1 MRGIFATHGLP
12 VLVVSDNSPCFSSQE
27 FKMFMKNNWI
37 WHIFTVPYHPSSNG
51 QVERSV
57 RTFKE
62 AMKKMEADRK
72 ATLETK
78 VSRFLFT
85 YRTTPN
91 TATGIP
97 PAELMFKRR
106 LRTAF
111 HLLKPDT
118 YQVLG
123 YKNRMEQRTKVRA
136 PLRGFMVNDSV
147 LLCNFGSGQRW
158 MEGTTITRQLGAV
171 NFEVETDGR
180 LLRRHTDQLLKLP
193 PRREVEGI
201 PEVQMDNTT
210 NNSETSVV
218 PEIPGEIPEPE
229 TTQMDDS
236 ATVTGEPTTLAL
248 RDVYAE
254 LQSS

>member
-1 MRGIFATHGLP
+1 
-12 VLVVSDNSPCFSSQE
+12 
-27 FKMFMKNNWI
+27 
-37 WHIFTVPYHPSSNG
+37 
-51 QVERSV
+51 
-57 RTFKE
+57 
-62 AMKKMEADRK
+62 MEADRK

-85 YRTTPN
+85 YKTTPN

-123 YKNRMEQRTKVRA
+123 YKNRMEQGTKVRA
-136 PLRGFMVNDSV
+136 PLREFKVNDSV
-147 LLCNFGSGQRW
+147 LLRNFGSGQRW
-158 MEGTTITRQLGAV
+158 MEGTITRQFGAE

-210 NNSETSVV
+210 NNPDTSVV

-229 TTQMDDS
+229 STQMNDS
-236 ATVTGEPTTLAL
+236 ASDRRTDNTLNSHFGAFT
-248 RDVYAE
+248 
-254 LQSS
+254 QISSQAK

>member
-1 MRGIFATHGLP
+1 M
-12 VLVVSDNSPCFSSQE
+12 C
-27 FKMFMKNNWI
+27 
-37 WHIFTVPYHPSSNG
+37 
-51 QVERSV
+51 
-57 RTFKE
+57 TFKE
-62 AMKKMEADRK
+62 ALKKMEAGRK
-72 ATLETK
+72 VTLETK

-97 PAELMFKRR
+97 PTELMFKRR

-123 YKNRMEQRTKVRA
+123 YENGMEQGTKVRA
-136 PLRGFMVNDSV
+136 PLREFKVNDSV
-147 LLCNFGSGQRW
+147 PLHNLGSGQQW
-158 MEGTTITRQLGAV
+158 MEGTITRHLGAV

-193 PRREVEGI
+193 PRRKLEEI

-210 NNSETSVV
+210 NNPEKSVV
-218 PEIPGEIPEPE
+218 PEISGEIPELE
-229 TTQMDDS
+229 SIQMDDS
-236 ATVTGEPTTLAL
+236 ATMTRELTTPSIRTSGHL
-248 RDVYAE
+248 RRPPVKLNDYIC
-254 LQSS
+254 SHK